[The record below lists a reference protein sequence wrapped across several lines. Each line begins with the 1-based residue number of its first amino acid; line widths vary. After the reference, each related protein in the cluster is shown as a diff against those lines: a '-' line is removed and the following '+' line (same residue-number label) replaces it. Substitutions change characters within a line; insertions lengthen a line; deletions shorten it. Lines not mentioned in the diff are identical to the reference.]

1 MAADRKYLYVVMM
14 DVEPEV
20 EADFN
25 RVYDEEHVPGILK
38 VPGVLGASRYETSTE
53 GQPKYLALY
62 EVEGPD
68 VPGSDAFRKAADSGE
83 WPTNP
88 PPHQE
93 PPPHR
98 LQAYLALVYNP
109 TNSRLRR

>member
-38 VPGVLGASRYETSTE
+38 VPGVLGASRYETSAE

-62 EVEGPD
+62 EVEGARTCP
-68 VPGSDAFRKAADSGE
+68 AATLSGKQ
-83 WPTNP
+83 PTAESGRP
-88 PPHQE
+88 IRPHTKNRR
-93 PPPHR
+93 HI
-98 LQAYLALVYNP
+98 VYK
-109 TNSRLRR
+109 RI

>member
-1 MAADRKYLYVVMM
+1 MAADPRYLYVVMM

-38 VPGVLGASRYETSTE
+38 VPGVLGASRYETSNE

-68 VPGSDAFRKAADSGE
+68 VPVSEAFRKAADSGE
-83 WPTNP
+83 WPTKIR
-88 PPHQE
+88 PHTK
-93 PPPHR
+93 
-98 LQAYLALVYNP
+98 N
-109 TNSRLRR
+109 RRHIIYQRI